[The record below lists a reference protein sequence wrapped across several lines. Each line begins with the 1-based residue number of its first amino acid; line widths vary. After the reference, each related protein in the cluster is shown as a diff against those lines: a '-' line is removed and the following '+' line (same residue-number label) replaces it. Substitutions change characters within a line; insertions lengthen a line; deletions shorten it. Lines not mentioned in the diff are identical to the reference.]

1 MAYPKK
7 SDEDKY
13 VRINVTMPPELQDRL
28 IRYCQKEER
37 TMSWCVQKA
46 LDEWLKTKGSKI
58 PFSTSV
64 YWYVLIR
71 TIICFS

>member
-28 IRYCQKEER
+28 IMYCQEEER

-46 LDEWLKTKGSKI
+46 LDEWLEKKGKRYS
-58 PFSTSV
+58 PSNQC
-64 YWYVLIR
+64 VLICIN
-71 TIICFS
+71 TYYSLL